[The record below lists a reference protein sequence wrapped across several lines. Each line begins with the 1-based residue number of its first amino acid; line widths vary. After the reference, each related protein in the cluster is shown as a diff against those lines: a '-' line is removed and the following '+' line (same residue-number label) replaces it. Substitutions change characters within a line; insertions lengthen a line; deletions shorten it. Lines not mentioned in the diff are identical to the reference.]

1 MENTDKI
8 QDKVVSMLDALQQG
22 TTTLGDKLVKY
33 TPDVVDAGLWV
44 IRIDGIQEIA
54 IAIFCLLFFTIGG
67 YWFTKKL
74 LSIFKDVLDEGA
86 IVLAIMTG
94 GISITFIIISITTLL
109 NIWNWVAIFEP
120 KLYLAKQIIKDTL
133 K

>member
-74 LSIFKDVLDEGA
+74 LSIFKDV
-86 IVLAIMTG
+86 
-94 GISITFIIISITTLL
+94 S
-109 NIWNWVAIFEP
+109 
-120 KLYLAKQIIKDTL
+120 
-133 K
+133 

>member
-44 IRIDGIQEIA
+44 IR
-54 IAIFCLLFFTIGG
+54 
-67 YWFTKKL
+67 
-74 LSIFKDVLDEGA
+74 
-86 IVLAIMTG
+86 M
-94 GISITFIIISITTLL
+94 
-109 NIWNWVAIFEP
+109 
-120 KLYLAKQIIKDTL
+120 
-133 K
+133 